1 MSNENAGW
9 DLDVLGRAVGPRK
22 GELMD
27 LENRIDWSERFVTQH
42 ERDIKQTRYEAA
54 NISAHLE
61 RRIKG
66 LERLNVFLAE
76 VLAALIAVLFAG
88 LAAAYVQGGIYWSAG
103 SALLVFLVTFLA
115 TNILFRK
122 VAVSCRK

>member
-1 MSNENAGW
+1 MSNENAAW

-27 LENRIDWSERFVTQH
+27 LESRLDWSERFVTQH

-88 LAAAYVQGGIYWSAG
+88 LVAAYVQRGIYWSAG
-103 SALLVFLVTFLA
+103 SALLVFIVTFLA
-115 TNILFRK
+115 TNFLFRK

>member
-1 MSNENAGW
+1 MSNENAAW

-27 LENRIDWSERFVTQH
+27 LEIRLDWSERFVTQH

-88 LAAAYVQGGIYWSAG
+88 LVAAYVQRGIYWSAG
-103 SALLVFLVTFLA
+103 SALLVFIVTFLA
-115 TNILFRK
+115 TNFLFRK

>member
-1 MSNENAGW
+1 MRAG
-9 DLDVLGRAVGPRK
+9 DLDVRGRAVGPRK

-27 LENRIDWSERFVTQH
+27 LESRVDWSERFVTQH

-88 LAAAYVQGGIYWSAG
+88 LAAAYMQRDIYWSTG
-103 SALLVFLVTFLA
+103 CALLVFTVTFLA

>member
-1 MSNENAGW
+1 MSNNNAGW
-9 DLDVLGRAVGPRK
+9 DLDVRGRAVGPRK

-27 LENRIDWSERFVTQH
+27 LENRADWSERFISQH

-66 LERLNVFLAE
+66 LERLNVFFAE
-76 VLAALIAVLFAG
+76 VLAALISVLFAG
-88 LAAAYVQGGIYWSAG
+88 LAAAYVQGNTYWSAG
-103 SALLVFLVTFLA
+103 SGLLVFMVTFLA
-115 TNILFRK
+115 TSFLFRN
-122 VAVSCRK
+122 VAITCRK

>member
-1 MSNENAGW
+1 MSNNNAGW

-27 LENRIDWSERFVTQH
+27 LESRVDWSERFVIQH

-88 LAAAYVQGGIYWSAG
+88 LAAAYVQGGIYRSAG
-103 SALLVFLVTFLA
+103 SALLVFIVTFLA

>member
-1 MSNENAGW
+1 MSNENAAW
-9 DLDVLGRAVGPRK
+9 NLDVLGRAVGPRK

-27 LENRIDWSERFVTQH
+27 LESRLDWSERFVTQH

-88 LAAAYVQGGIYWSAG
+88 LVAAYVQRGIYWSAG
-103 SALLVFLVTFLA
+103 SALLSL
-115 TNILFRK
+115 
-122 VAVSCRK
+122 

>member
-27 LENRIDWSERFVTQH
+27 LESRVDWSERFVTQH

-66 LERLNVFLAE
+66 LERLNVFFAE

-88 LAAAYVQGGIYWSAG
+88 LAAAYVQRGIYWSAG
-103 SALLVFLVTFLA
+103 SALLVFMVTFLA
-115 TNILFRK
+115 TNFLFKK

>member
-1 MSNENAGW
+1 MSNENAAW

-27 LENRIDWSERFVTQH
+27 LESRLDWSERFVTQH

-88 LAAAYVQGGIYWSAG
+88 LVAAYVQRGIYWSAG
-103 SALLVFLVTFLA
+103 SALLVFIVTFLA
-115 TNILFRK
+115 TNFLFRI